1 MSDSNASVEVW
12 VFLVER
18 GVANGSDLELF
29 FSEAD
34 ALDAAQKYLSP
45 SRPGAQSE
53 SPDHV
58 YELVEAANQEPG
70 AEEHLLVGPF
80 PVTGRRTVH

>member
-1 MSDSNASVEVW
+1 VRDPSATVEVW

-34 ALDAAQKYLSP
+34 ALDAAQRYLSP
-45 SRPGAQSE
+45 SWLGAKSE
-53 SPDHV
+53 SPNDV
-58 YELVEAANQEPG
+58 YGLIEAANQEPG
-70 AEEHLLVGPF
+70 GDEHLLVAPF
-80 PVTGRRTVH
+80 PVAGRLAIH